1 MDIRLSMYTVNA
13 LMHRTMSPVELYD
26 MNSSQM
32 EEPLSYYFKIDL
44 RTPIGKPVVVRRY
57 KSPEIKLFSK
67 VKNRVPLLAHLAVS
81 RLSHLLHYSC
91 NGQRISAPSAQ
102 SSIIPGRYHWELF
115 IQQEAKEG
123 EYASGK
129 REKGSTS
136 RRNPPTIKFLRCQG
150 HKN

>member
-13 LMHRTMSPVELYD
+13 LMHQTMLPVELYD

-32 EEPLSYYFKIDL
+32 EEPLFYYFKIDL

-57 KSPEIKLFSK
+57 KSPEIKPFSK
-67 VKNRVPLLAHLAVS
+67 VKNRGAPTSTRCHVCHIF
-81 RLSHLLHYSC
+81 Y

-102 SSIIPGRYHWELF
+102 RSIIPGGYHWELF

-123 EYASGK
+123 ECASGK